1 MVRGVMSNHSSRPDA
16 KSARARKI
24 RVVLVDDSL
33 VVRDALVCLLGL
45 YFHIRIAGQADNGT
59 DGFALAAR
67 LQPDLVITDFQMPGL
82 DGLQLVE
89 LLRREYPA
97 IRSIITSAHDAPTLE
112 AVSQRH
118 GADAFVAKQCL
129 AGELP
134 PLLTRLFPDCAKPAI
149 PICEE

>member
-1 MVRGVMSNHSSRPDA
+1 MLRGVMSNHSLRPGA
-16 KSARARKI
+16 KAAPARKI
-24 RVVLVDDSL
+24 RVVLVDDSV

-45 YFHIRIAGQADNGT
+45 YFHIRVAGQAGNGA

-89 LLRREYPA
+89 LLRQEYPA
-97 IRSIITSAHDAPTLE
+97 IRSIITSAHDAPTLQ
-112 AVSQRH
+112 AVSQRR

-129 AGELP
+129 ASELP
-134 PLLTRLFPDCAKPAI
+134 RLLTCLFPDCAKPSI